1 MIVQNNINTL
11 TKLYEEL
18 LNIERNNTCNNI
30 IDIAV
35 TTLRQMRQTPHTEID
50 DFFFNAKNL
59 FKNI

>member
-1 MIVQNNINTL
+1 M
-11 TKLYEEL
+11 
-18 LNIERNNTCNNI
+18 ERNNTCNNI

-35 TTLRQMRQTPHTEID
+35 TTLRQMRQMPHTEID

>member
-35 TTLRQMRQTPHTEID
+35 TTLRQMRQMPHTEID
-50 DFFFNAKNL
+50 DFVFNAKNL